1 MACAF
6 SFVPAESPITEA
18 WPDGAILRDTT
29 GALWVIYGGARFAI
43 RDWKT
48 FDALGLDPADIEPI
62 SLFSLSQIGSLPEPG
77 TVLRELSSKE
87 VFVVVDKQLERF
99 TEASAP
105 ADKKRW
111 IAVVPDQSLGTVRA
125 VMSCLF

>member
-6 SFVPAESPITEA
+6 SFDPVETRPRDA
-18 WPDGAILRDTT
+18 WADGAILRDTT

-62 SLFSLSQIGSLPEPG
+62 SLFALSQIGSLPAGG
-77 TVLRELSSKE
+77 TVLRELSSSD
-87 VFVVVDKQLERF
+87 VFVVAGRTLLPFSESTAQL
-99 TEASAP
+99 AKNP
-105 ADKKRW
+105 W
-111 IAVVPDQSLGTVRA
+111 IAVVPNQSLAAVRA
-125 VMSCLF
+125 ALSYLF